1 MKRHLSFHSKYQR
14 IIIRS
19 LKRREIKGK
28 ANYYSIIIIGVCKMT
43 DVPSNDVFTLLSKLG
58 KSVEPEMRKFLLKG
72 VHSEFQDLIM
82 WQTDTGGKRLRP
94 ALTIVFAQAF
104 GASSNAQ
111 EVLAAAAGIELIHSY
126 SLILDDIIDRGELR
140 RGKPT
145 VRAKYGDE
153 FAILAGIIYREAI
166 YEAAKA
172 TGKYF
177 SDAIALYS
185 DTIRKLV
192 EGERLDVLFEQNN
205 QRQHEYFLS
214 NRYSSVTLEDYQEM
228 IAGKTAS
235 LISAACKLG
244 AIVGGGTHDE
254 VVAAEKFGWSA
265 GIAFQ
270 ITDDYLDIFAISDQ
284 FGKEVYKDIIEQK
297 LGNFVCIQTIKVLNE
312 EEAKN
317 FREYLQDSTLSDTTR
332 INKCVPL
339 IEKANV
345 KENVITEAEKWAEE
359 AKMALKEIKFENRE
373 NQNILNHLAEF
384 TVKRA
389 F

>member
-1 MKRHLSFHSKYQR
+1 MINSS
-14 IIIRS
+14 S
-19 LKRREIKGK
+19 
-28 ANYYSIIIIGVCKMT
+28 
-43 DVPSNDVFTLLSKLG
+43 DDVFTLLSRFG
-58 KSVEPEMRKFLLKG
+58 KSVEPEMQKFLLKG

-94 ALTIVFAQAF
+94 ALTIAFAQTF
-104 GASSNAQ
+104 GASADAQ
-111 EVLAAAAGIELIHSY
+111 DVLAAAAGIELIHSY

-153 FAILAGIIYREAI
+153 FAILAGIIYRESI

-172 TGKYF
+172 TGKHF
-177 SDAIALYS
+177 NDTISIYS

-192 EGERLDVLFEQNN
+192 EGERLDILFEQND
-205 QRQHEYFLS
+205 QRTHEYFLS
-214 NRYSSVTLEDYQEM
+214 NRYRTVTLDDYEKM

-244 AIVGGGTHDE
+244 AVVGGASLDE
-254 VVAAEKFGWSA
+254 QAAAEKFGWSA

-270 ITDDYLDIFAISDQ
+270 IADDYLDIFAVSDK

-297 LGNFVCIQTIKVLNE
+297 LGNFVCLQTIKALNE
-312 EEAKN
+312 EDAKN
-317 FREYLQDSTLSDTTR
+317 FQDYLQDSTLSDGDR

-345 KENVITEAEKWAEE
+345 KESIIREAEKWAQE
-359 AKMALKEIKFENRE
+359 AKTALTTIDFRKEENKALLA
-373 NQNILNHLAEF
+373 QLAEF
-384 TVKRA
+384 TIRRA